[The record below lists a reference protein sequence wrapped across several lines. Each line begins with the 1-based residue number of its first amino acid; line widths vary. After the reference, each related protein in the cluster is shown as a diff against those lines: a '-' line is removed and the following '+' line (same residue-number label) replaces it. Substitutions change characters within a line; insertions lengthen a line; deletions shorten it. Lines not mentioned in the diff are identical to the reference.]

1 MNYLSN
7 TTPLI
12 KRNYFIIMLNILG
25 IVFYFNFWEEV
36 PLYSSGDSIGYVE
49 LSNQINNGF
58 DANHYLKNT
67 NLFRTLGYPFIL
79 SILNFHENPKLL
91 FFIQL
96 ISHFFSAT
104 LIFFLL
110 KRFYSSNLLTIVF
123 FFYMILP
130 IYVQHTAYILTES
143 FSQLFLILGLLFF
156 TKYIDGTKF
165 QSFMF
170 LSFSV
175 ISFSIAA
182 LIRPTFQL
190 LPIGFLFLII
200 LLLFVEKKHKYI
212 YDSLIILFSATL
224 VLGSYSYYN
233 KSNFNFTGIS
243 PSLGAYLSIKTTKII
258 EDIPIEYSD
267 IKEVLVEQRNLDL
280 VKPNS
285 SHTGKMYIWK
295 AIPILKKKLNL
306 NFIEL
311 SKKLKDIN
319 YHLIKNN
326 PLDYILNVFESSIG
340 FWFPNVLPIVFF
352 ESMLLKIIF
361 NILHFTI
368 IGVYF
373 SSFIFLF
380 YSVIMLYIIDRNRLI
395 KFLNNNK
402 SKIIT
407 IIFSNYIIAYTFLV
421 SIFFEAG
428 NPRHRIP
435 TDLIIL
441 FCVFITIKISH
452 ILFSV
457 KDAYYKPSN

>member
-104 LIFFLL
+104 LVFFLL

-170 LSFSV
+170 LSF
-175 ISFSIAA
+175 IFS
-182 LIRPTFQL
+182 
-190 LPIGFLFLII
+190 
-200 LLLFVEKKHKYI
+200 
-212 YDSLIILFSATL
+212 SAWT
-224 VLGSYSYYN
+224 S
-233 KSNFNFTGIS
+233 
-243 PSLGAYLSIKTTKII
+243 LSI
-258 EDIPIEYSD
+258 
-267 IKEVLVEQRNLDL
+267 L
-280 VKPNS
+280 S
-285 SHTGKMYIWK
+285 ST
-295 AIPILKKKLNL
+295 
-306 NFIEL
+306 
-311 SKKLKDIN
+311 
-319 YHLIKNN
+319 
-326 PLDYILNVFESSIG
+326 SSIDISINKPLAKKPADISG
-340 FWFPNVLPIVFF
+340 SL
-352 ESMLLKIIF
+352 SHSSL
-361 NILHFTI
+361 FTEI
-368 IGVYF
+368 
-373 SSFIFLF
+373 
-380 YSVIMLYIIDRNRLI
+380 
-395 KFLNNNK
+395 
-402 SKIIT
+402 
-407 IIFSNYIIAYTFLV
+407 
-421 SIFFEAG
+421 SIREM
-428 NPRHRIP
+428 P
-435 TDLIIL
+435 L
-441 FCVFITIKISH
+441 S
-452 ILFSV
+452 
-457 KDAYYKPSN
+457 

>member
-7 TTPLI
+7 TTSLI
-12 KRNYFIIMLNILG
+12 KRNYFIIILNILG
-25 IVFYFNFWEEV
+25 IVFYFNFWVDV
-36 PLYSSGDSIGYVE
+36 PLYSSGDSINYVE

-67 NLFRTLGYPFIL
+67 DLFRTLGYPFIL
-79 SILNFHENPKLL
+79 SILNFYENPKLL

-104 LIFFLL
+104 IVFFLL
-110 KRFYSSNLLTIVF
+110 KRYYSSKLLTIIF
-123 FFYMILP
+123 FIYMILP

-156 TKYIDGTKF
+156 TKYIERTKF

-190 LPIGFLFLII
+190 LPIGLLFLTI
-200 LLLFVEKKHKYI
+200 LFFVVEKKHKYI
-212 YDSLIILFSATL
+212 YDSVIILFSATL

-258 EDIPIEYSD
+258 EEIPIEYSD
-267 IKEVLVEQRNLDL
+267 IKEVLIEQRNLDL

-295 AIPILKKKLNL
+295 AIPTLKKKLNL
-306 NFIEL
+306 NFVEL

-326 PLDYILNVFESSIG
+326 PLDYMLDVFESSIG
-340 FWFPNVLPIVFF
+340 FWFPNVSAIVFF

-361 NILHFTI
+361 HVLHFII

-373 SSFIFLF
+373 FSFIFLF
-380 YSVIMLYIIDRNRLI
+380 YSIMIFYVIDRNRLI
-395 KFLNNNK
+395 TFLNNNK

-421 SIFFEAG
+421 SIFSEAG

-452 ILFSV
+452 SLLPT
-457 KDAYYKPSN
+457 KDTYYKS